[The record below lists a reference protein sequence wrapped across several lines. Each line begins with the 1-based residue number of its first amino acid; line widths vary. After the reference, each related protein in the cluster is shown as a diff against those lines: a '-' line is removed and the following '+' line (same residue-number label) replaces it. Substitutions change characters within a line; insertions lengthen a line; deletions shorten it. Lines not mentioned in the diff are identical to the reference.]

1 MVADGLREYKFD
13 VELDNFIY
21 KVLKSAGFD
30 PDELSEKGQKDLKK
44 SMAIIAKHLAA
55 QETDKEREHYLEM
68 VVTKQQFMLR
78 RYMDL
83 VDKLTGDQ

>member
-1 MVADGLREYKFD
+1 
-13 VELDNFIY
+13 
-21 KVLKSAGFD
+21 
-30 PDELSEKGQKDLKK
+30 
-44 SMAIIAKHLAA
+44 MAIIAKHLAA

-83 VDKLTGDQ
+83 VDKLTTGDQ